1 MYDYA
6 KYKFF
11 KAQYEE
17 AGIYFKKCKKL
28 NMNLTPSLFHKI
40 KLEELNGFC
49 AACSSEITEK
59 SSLLMQFLYSTQTNH
74 NVSKLYYFHYLL
86 IYVFYIIDD
95 DYLILFLNRE
105 FSKF

>member
-17 AGIYFKKCKKL
+17 AGIYFKKCKEL
-28 NMNLTPSLFHKI
+28 NMNFTPSSFHKI

-49 AACSSEITEK
+49 AACSSEITEN
-59 SSLLMQFLYSTQTNH
+59 SSLLMQFLYSTQTNY
-74 NVSKLYYFHYLL
+74 NVNILNYFHYLFTL
-86 IYVFYIIDD
+86 IYVYI
-95 DYLILFLNRE
+95 
-105 FSKF
+105 

>member
-17 AGIYFKKCKKL
+17 AGIYFKMCKEL
-28 NMNLTPSLFHKI
+28 NMNLTPSSFHKI

-49 AACSSEITEK
+49 AACSSEITEN

-74 NVSKLYYFHYLL
+74 NVNTLYYNHY
-86 IYVFYIIDD
+86 FFMID
-95 DYLILFLNRE
+95 YGHFLILINRE
-105 FSKF
+105 FSEF